1 MAEPAPPAPPVVPS
15 GFHVVHLVTDREGH
29 THIEELD
36 PRQASESLAYAS
48 IAGTGQSCRSWSRR
62 VSAMRG
68 RIACAAAVWGLM
80 LAGAAPAQDIDPGPV
95 KIEAQRLSPR
105 LYFLRGSGGNM
116 ALFTGSEGA
125 VLVDSEYAALAPKIR
140 AAIAALTPRPV
151 RFLINTHC
159 HYDHW
164 GANAAFERQG
174 TLIIAQQ
181 NTRARLTGP
190 QEIALFGTHT
200 PAALPEALPTV
211 TFAEAM
217 TLYLEGERIE
227 LVHAS
232 AHTDGDA
239 IVYFRDANVVHTG
252 DVLIVGSY
260 PFIDEGAGGSI
271 DGMIDATAAI
281 IARTDARTR
290 FIPGHGPLASY
301 ADVVAYHEML
311 ATVRGRVADLIQ
323 AGDSVEQVVAA
334 RPTLQFD
341 ARYLGTFLKTPDPWV
356 ERVDADLRRA
366 GVAAPQV
373 H

>member
-1 MAEPAPPAPPVVPS
+1 MRPAA
-15 GFHVVHLVTDREGH
+15 
-29 THIEELD
+29 
-36 PRQASESLAYAS
+36 
-48 IAGTGQSCRSWSRR
+48 
-62 VSAMRG
+62 
-68 RIACAAAVWGLM
+68 RIACAAALSGLL

-95 KIEAQRLSPR
+95 QVEAQRLSPR
-105 LYFLRGSGGNM
+105 LYFLSGSGGNM
-116 ALFTGSEGA
+116 ALFTGAEGA
-125 VLVDSEYAALAPKIR
+125 VLVDSEYPSLAPKIQ

-164 GANAAFERQG
+164 GANAAFGRQG
-174 TLIIAQQ
+174 ALIIAQQ
-181 NTRARLTGP
+181 NTRARLAGP
-190 QEIALFGTHT
+190 QVIALFGTHT
-200 PAALPEALPTV
+200 PAALPEAMPTV

-217 TLYLEGERIE
+217 TLYVDGERIE

-239 IVYFRDANVVHTG
+239 IVYFREANVVHTG

-271 DGMIDATAAI
+271 DGMIDATAAL

-311 ATVRGRVADLIQ
+311 ATVRARVVDLIR
-323 AGDSVEQVVAA
+323 AGDPPAQVIAA
-334 RPTLQFD
+334 APTRQFD
-341 ARYLGTFLKTPDPWV
+341 ARYLGARMTSPDLWV

-366 GVAAPQV
+366 GVGAAPRAR
-373 H
+373 

>member
-1 MAEPAPPAPPVVPS
+1 
-15 GFHVVHLVTDREGH
+15 
-29 THIEELD
+29 
-36 PRQASESLAYAS
+36 
-48 IAGTGQSCRSWSRR
+48 
-62 VSAMRG
+62 
-68 RIACAAAVWGLM
+68 M

-95 KIEAQRLSPR
+95 QVAVQRLSAR
-105 LYFLRGSGGNM
+105 LYFLSGSGGNM

-125 VLVDSEYAALAPKIR
+125 VLVDSEYASLAPKIK
-140 AAIAALTPRPV
+140 AAIAAVTPRPV

-164 GANAAFERQG
+164 GANAAFGGQG

-181 NTRARLTGP
+181 NTRARLEGP
-190 QEIALFGTHT
+190 QEITLFGTHT

-211 TFAEAM
+211 TFAEAL

-239 IVYFRDANVVHTG
+239 IVYFREANVVHTG
-252 DVLIVGSY
+252 DVFIVGSY

-271 DGMIDATAAI
+271 DGMITATAAL

-301 ADVVAYHEML
+301 ADLVAYHEML
-311 ATVRGRVADLIQ
+311 AAVRARVAELIQ
-323 AGDSVEQVVAA
+323 GGDSVAQVVAA
-334 RPTLQFD
+334 RPTLKFD
-341 ARYLGTFLKTPDPWV
+341 ARYLGALMKSPDLWV
-356 ERVDADLRRA
+356 ERLDADLRRA
-366 GVAAPQV
+366 GVAAAPRAR
-373 H
+373 

>member
-1 MAEPAPPAPPVVPS
+1 MSP
-15 GFHVVHLVTDREGH
+15 GH
-29 THIEELD
+29 D
-36 PRQASESLAYAS
+36 QS
-48 IAGTGQSCRSWSRR
+48 TGHGVGQFL
-62 VSAMRG
+62 G
-68 RIACAAAVWGLM
+68 GACAAVLGLM
-80 LAGAAPAQDIDPGPV
+80 LAVAAPAQDIDPGPV
-95 KIEAQRLSPR
+95 QIEVQRLSPR

-116 ALFTGSEGA
+116 LLFTGAEGA
-125 VLVDSEYAALAPKIR
+125 VLVDSEYPSLAPKIQ

-164 GANAAFERQG
+164 GANAAFGRQG

-181 NTRARLTGP
+181 NTRARLAGP
-190 QEIALFGTHT
+190 QVIELFGTHT

-217 TLYLEGERIE
+217 TLYVDGERIE

-239 IVYFRDANVVHTG
+239 MVYFREANVVHTG
-252 DVLIVGSY
+252 DVFIVGSY

-271 DGMIDATAAI
+271 DGMISATAAL
-281 IARTDARTR
+281 IARTDVRTR

-301 ADVVAYHEML
+301 PDVVAYHDML
-311 ATVRGRVADLIQ
+311 ATVRARVADLIQ
-323 AGDSVEQVVAA
+323 AGDSVAQVIAA
-334 RPTLQFD
+334 GPTRPYD

-366 GVAAPQV
+366 GVKAAPQAP
-373 H
+373 

>member
-1 MAEPAPPAPPVVPS
+1 MTMTMTTTPSLDRRRRAAHATARPP
-15 GFHVVHLVTDREGH
+15 GL
-29 THIEELD
+29 
-36 PRQASESLAYAS
+36 LALL
-48 IAGTGQSCRSWSRR
+48 
-62 VSAMRG
+62 
-68 RIACAAAVWGLM
+68 RIARAAAVWAVL

-95 KIEAQRLSPR
+95 QVEAQQLSAR
-105 LYFLRGSGGNM
+105 LYLLRGSGGNM
-116 ALFTGSEGA
+116 ALLTGSEGA
-125 VLVDSEYAALAPKIR
+125 VLVDSEYASLAPKIQ

-164 GANAAFERQG
+164 GANAAFGRQG

-181 NTRARLTGP
+181 NTRARLAGP
-190 QEIALFGTHT
+190 QVIALFGTHT

-217 TLYLEGERIE
+217 TLYVAGERIE

-239 IVYFRDANVVHTG
+239 IVYFREANVVHTG

-260 PFIDEGAGGSI
+260 PFIDEGAGGTI
-271 DGMIDATAAI
+271 DGMIEATAAL

-290 FIPGHGPLASY
+290 FIPGHGPIASY

-311 ATVRGRVADLIQ
+311 ATVRARVADLIRT
-323 AGDSVEQVVAA
+323 GDSVAEVVAA
-334 RPTLQFD
+334 EPTREYD
-341 ARYLGTFLKTPDPWV
+341 ARYLGTFLKTPGPWV

-366 GVAAPQV
+366 GVVAAPRSR
-373 H
+373 